1 MASQEC
7 TAFYISP
14 KGMDYT
20 SCQCVL
26 PSDAVAHPVTDSLQQ
41 VSEPAQSPCGDNTKP
56 KVSQQR
62 SEDCIPLRLPY
73 APTERHSTCL
83 SRSLYRDST
92 VGTDVH
98 IILLLDV
105 EASTTLKRS
114 H

>member
-26 PSDAVAHPVTDSLQQ
+26 PSGTIAHPVTDSLQQ

-62 SEDCIPLRLPY
+62 SEDCIPLQLPY

-83 SRSLYRDST
+83 SRSLYRDSI
-92 VGTDVH
+92 GTDVH